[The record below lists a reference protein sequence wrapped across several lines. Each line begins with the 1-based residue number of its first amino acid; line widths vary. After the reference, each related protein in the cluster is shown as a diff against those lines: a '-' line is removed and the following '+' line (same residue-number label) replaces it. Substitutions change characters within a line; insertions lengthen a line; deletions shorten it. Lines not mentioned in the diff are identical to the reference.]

1 MSEAGEEPTIPLS
14 EARHRMAN
22 VFQLLATLTR
32 LRAQRGGDVD
42 AKRQVE
48 WVGDAIGVL
57 GVLQQRILNNAGDD
71 FGGLLKEM
79 EASWRRRVG
88 ARPIEIV
95 IACETVEVPEQAA
108 SALAVVAQELVANAI
123 SHAFPDGRAGR
134 VSVSLSRAA
143 EGKAVLTV
151 ADDGVGYDGSAVDG
165 RRLGLWL
172 INGLCDQ
179 VKGKLTTTSDA
190 GVTARLEFPAT

>member
-1 MSEAGEEPTIPLS
+1 MSETGDEPTIPLS

-57 GVLQQRILNNAGDD
+57 GVLQQRILNHAGDD

-79 EASWRRRVG
+79 ESSWRRRVG
-88 ARPIEIV
+88 ARPIEIA
-95 IACETVEVPEQAA
+95 IACEAVDVPEQAA

-123 SHAFPDGRAGR
+123 SHAFPGDRAGR
-134 VSVSLSRAA
+134 VSVSLAR
-143 EGKAVLTV
+143 GPDGRAVLTV
-151 ADDGVGYDGSAVDG
+151 ADDGVGYDRATVDA

-172 INGLCDQ
+172 VSGLSDQ
-179 VKGKLTTTSDA
+179 VKGQLTTTSDN
-190 GVTARLEFPAT
+190 GVTARLEFPAS